1 METAMIE
8 IKNLPEK
15 IYKKGEVLL
24 EEGKSGKHV
33 FILKEGVVSVKTSGN
48 EICKA
53 NTPGTIFGEMSVLL
67 NGDYSATVVAEQD
80 STFFVIDNLPD
91 LFKKNPEI
99 CMKVAQLLALRVM
112 NMNHLFAE
120 IKHEI
125 MQIHQQKKNDQYA
138 SNTLMN
144 LILKMDEFWGRD
156 VLNPFGKGK

>member
-1 METAMIE
+1 METALIE

-15 IYKKGEVLL
+15 AYKKGEILL
-24 EEGKSGKHV
+24 EEGRSGKHV
-33 FILKEGVVSVKTSGN
+33 FILKEGVVSVRTSGN

-53 NTPGTIFGEMSVLL
+53 NTPGTVFGEMSVLL
-67 NGDYSATVVAEQD
+67 NGDYSATVVTEQD
-80 STFFVIDNLPD
+80 STFYVIENLSE
-91 LFKKNPEI
+91 LFQKNPEV

-125 MQIHQQKKNDQYA
+125 MIMNNQKKNDQPTN
-138 SNTLMN
+138 SKLMS

-156 VLNPFGKGK
+156 VLNPFGK